1 MDTRLL
7 RTFAALA
14 RTENFTAAAAELHL
28 AQSTVTVHIRD
39 LEKELGARLFDR
51 LPRGARLTSQG
62 LRLLVRA
69 EEVLGAES
77 RLRAAAAEGER
88 PSGRVAVA
96 AGETLCSS
104 LLPEVVA
111 GLRDAEPGI
120 EVQIHAADTVEAVE
134 GLRTGRVD
142 VALLLGEDPG
152 AADLVTE
159 DLTRLPLA
167 FVAAPEHPLT
177 GRDQPLTWPELG
189 TADFFLLEEGCFY
202 SDGLARELQAL
213 PDGPP
218 RTTRFGSVEAT
229 RACVAAGLGLALLP
243 RVSVGQALADGRL
256 AVVDG
261 PPVPDVPVL
270 LARHRARW
278 ARAAARAA
286 RSASSGTGSAS
297 HSRRVRSVAARNRF
311 PSGVSLPESA
321 SAREAST
328 VERRQCAKSTWAWRA
343 SSPGRSSQI
352 TLRP

>member
-62 LRLLVRA
+62 RRLLAPA

-77 RLRAAAAEGER
+77 RLRAAAAEGEQA
-88 PSGRVAVA
+88 SGQVAVA

-104 LLPEVVA
+104 LLPKVVA
-111 GLRDAEPGI
+111 GLRGTEPGVD
-120 EVQIHAADTVEAVE
+120 VQIHTASTEEAVE
-134 GLRTGRVD
+134 GLRAGRVN

-152 AADLVTE
+152 AADVATE
-159 DLTRLPLA
+159 ALTSLPLV
-167 FVAAPEHPLT
+167 FVAAPEHPLA
-177 GRDQPLTWPELG
+177 GRDRPLAWTELG
-189 TADFFLLEEGCFY
+189 AADFFLLEEGCFY
-202 SDGLARELQAL
+202 SDGLARELHAL
-213 PDGPP
+213 PGVRP

-243 RVSVGQALADGRL
+243 RVSVDQALSDGRL
-256 AVVDG
+256 TIVEG

-278 ARAAARAA
+278 ASPAERAVTDALT
-286 RSASSGTGSAS
+286 RS
-297 HSRRVRSVAARNRF
+297 
-311 PSGVSLPESA
+311 
-321 SAREAST
+321 
-328 VERRQCAKSTWAWRA
+328 
-343 SSPGRSSQI
+343 
-352 TLRP
+352 LR